1 MFQSRVLAARCKVP
15 LCVCVCVNDD
25 VGMECGIDREG
36 GKLSGIVEGKRVYEW
51 REQLI
56 AEVFRV
62 NLKREA
68 ANLTFL

>member
-1 MFQSRVLAARCKVP
+1 M
-15 LCVCVCVNDD
+15 CVNDD